1 MPPINL
7 TTVLHIPVS
16 PEGLLQSVRQL
27 ASIADEYRKDPEFR
41 SNLSSDPVAALSENS
56 IEVVPDTEV
65 RIVEDTDEVFH
76 FILPPDFN
84 ASVGDEVLNAV
95 AGGGK
100 TASSATTGP
109 GYGGPRGPS
118 CGCGA
123 SCIDAWTSRGGSG
136 SI

>member
-16 PEGLLQSVRQL
+16 PEGLQESVRQL
-27 ASIADEYRKDPEFR
+27 ASIADEYRKDPDFR
-41 SNLSSDPVAALSENS
+41 SNLNSDPVAALSENS
-56 IEVVPDTEV
+56 IQVVPDTEV

-100 TASSATTGP
+100 CVGGSAACGT
-109 GYGGPRGPS
+109 PS

-123 SCIDAWTSRGGSG
+123 SCLDVWTSRGGSG